1 MGSRSRY
8 FQIGTHAFGPLTFGT
23 RRETLGLEGQE
34 AAIQRIGILFWN
46 VAKQN
51 VEDRI
56 ARIATKFGAQIIVL
70 AESEMMP
77 HRLTHALRN
86 GSGETFKYLNT
97 QCKRLA
103 IATSINPRFIEFR
116 FEADRYSI
124 FELKLPLTKSYLVNA
139 AHGPSKLYW
148 KQEDQAHFVR
158 SLSASVRDVEKGV
171 GHSRT
176 IVIGDFNL
184 DTFENPMVEAAGLN
198 CVRVHSVAAK
208 MGGVRKYAGDEYPYF
223 YNPMWNFLGD
233 ETVHAPGTYFYGKGG
248 AVKHY
253 WHMFDQ
259 VLIRPGIRQNL
270 VYDTLRIVEHDGED
284 SLITADGRPDA
295 AKSDHLPITF
305 KLKPDSEI
313 P

>member
-1 MGSRSRY
+1 MSCLQVGSRSRY

-124 FELKLPLTKSYLVNA
+124 FELKLPLTKSYLVAA

-184 DTFENPMVEAAGLN
+184 DPFENPMVEAAGLN
-198 CVRVHSVAAK
+198 C
-208 MGGVRKYAGDEYPYF
+208 G
-223 YNPMWNFLGD
+223 
-233 ETVHAPGTYFYGKGG
+233 
-248 AVKHY
+248 
-253 WHMFDQ
+253 
-259 VLIRPGIRQNL
+259 
-270 VYDTLRIVEHDGED
+270 
-284 SLITADGRPDA
+284 
-295 AKSDHLPITF
+295 HL
-305 KLKPDSEI
+305 
-313 P
+313 

>member
-124 FELKLPLTKSYLVNA
+124 FELKLPLTKSYLVAA

-184 DTFENPMVEAAGLN
+184 DPFENPMVEVPYSEILARDLALLGGDDLMLTICCLNAFQNGVTPAAMKRVLN
-198 CVRVHSVAAK
+198 ENSGQIDVQLRQFERWQK
-208 MGGVRKYAGDEYPYF
+208 YERRVRKRADIV
-223 YNPMWNFLGD
+223 NKLD
-233 ETVHAPGTYFYGKGG
+233 DLRTV
-248 AVKHY
+248 
-253 WHMFDQ
+253 
-259 VLIRPGIRQNL
+259 I
-270 VYDTLRIVEHDGED
+270 
-284 SLITADGRPDA
+284 
-295 AKSDHLPITF
+295 
-305 KLKPDSEI
+305 
-313 P
+313 